1 MCLVYRL
8 YLPKNISSLGG
19 ITINRSVEIFGQ
31 TVEVYIRGNSKQ
43 TVVIQTGMSCSFYDW
58 LPIIEELSQH
68 FTVVSYHRP
77 GYGKSELGNTPRTA
91 RQVTKELHMLL
102 NKLHIHEPI
111 ILIGHSYGGLC
122 AQHFAMLHEDRLQAL
137 LLVDSTSM
145 NLHRL
150 DELYLPISDQTDSD
164 DMWLQKYNTYSKM
177 DVDTLYNELK
187 PMLVD
192 QSRKYIEF
200 STSPSLYKATVSE
213 LSEWKNC
220 ARSIKKQ
227 HKTLEIPLIVIGRDP
242 QYSIAQLIEGGMPK
256 EEATQLEDMWQEL
269 IREQLHLSINSKY
282 ILAEHAGHGIEN
294 DRPDI
299 IIQVIQSLHKK
310 KGSN

>member
-1 MCLVYRL
+1 M
-8 YLPKNISSLGG
+8 
-19 ITINRSVEIFGQ
+19 GQ
-31 TVEVYIRGNSKQ
+31 TIEVYMKGSSKQ
-43 TVVIQTGMSCSFYDW
+43 TVVIQTGMTCSFYDW
-58 LPIIEELSQH
+58 LPIIEKLSQH

-77 GYGKSELGNTPRTA
+77 GYGKSELGNDSRTI

-102 NKLHIHEPI
+102 QKLAIHEPI

-122 AQHFAMLHEDRLQAL
+122 AQHFTMLHEDKLQAL
-137 LLVDSTSM
+137 ILVDSTSM

-150 DELYLPISDQTDSD
+150 DELHLPISDQTDSD

-177 DVDTLYNELK
+177 DVDMLSNELK
-187 PMLVD
+187 TMLAD
-192 QSRKYIEF
+192 QSRQQIEF
-200 STSPSLYKATVSE
+200 STSPTLYKATASE

-220 ARSIKKQ
+220 ARSIKELY
-227 HKTLEIPLIVIGRDP
+227 KTLEVPLIVIGRHP
-242 QYSIAQLIEGGMPK
+242 QYSITQLTEGGMQK
-256 EEATQLEDMWQEL
+256 EEATQLEAMWQEL
-269 IREQLHLSINSKY
+269 IHEQLQLSINSQY

-299 IIQVIQSLHKK
+299 IIEAVHSLKIK

>member
-1 MCLVYRL
+1 MS
-8 YLPKNISSLGG
+8 KIISSLGG
-19 ITINRSVEIFGQ
+19 IIIYKFVEILGQ
-31 TVEVYIRGNSKQ
+31 NIEVYIKGNHKQ
-43 TVVIQTGMSCSFYDW
+43 TVVIQTGMTCSFYDW
-58 LPIIEELSQH
+58 LPIIEKLSKH

-77 GYGKSELGNTPRTA
+77 GYGKSELGNHSRTTLQA
-91 RQVTKELHMLL
+91 AKELHILL
-102 NKLHIHEPI
+102 QKLAIHEPI

-137 LLVDSTSM
+137 ILVDSTSM

-150 DELYLPISDQTDSD
+150 DELHLPISDQTDSD

-177 DVDTLYNELK
+177 NVDTLYNELK

-192 QSRKYIEF
+192 QSRQLIEF
-200 STSPSLYKATVSE
+200 STSPSLYKATASE

-220 ARSIKKQ
+220 ARSIKELY
-227 HKTLEIPLIVIGRDP
+227 KTLEIPLIIIGRDP
-242 QYSIAQLIEGGMPK
+242 HYSISQLIESGMPK
-256 EEATQLEDMWQEL
+256 EEASQLETMWQEL
-269 IREQLHLSINSKY
+269 IQEQLNISIHSDY
-282 ILAEHAGHGIEN
+282 ILAEHASHGIEN

-299 IIQVIQSLHKK
+299 IVEAILSLQIK

>member
-1 MCLVYRL
+1 M
-8 YLPKNISSLGG
+8 
-19 ITINRSVEIFGQ
+19 GQ
-31 TVEVYIRGNSKQ
+31 TIEVYIKGCSTQ
-43 TVVIQTGMSCSFYDW
+43 TVVIQTGMTCSFYDW
-58 LPIIEELSQH
+58 FPIIEKLSQH

-77 GYGKSELGNTPRTA
+77 GYGKSELGNHSRTT
-91 RQVTKELHMLL
+91 RQATKELHMLL
-102 NKLHIHEPI
+102 QKLDIHDPI

-122 AQHFAMLHEDRLQAL
+122 AQHFAMLHEDKLQAL
-137 LLVDSTSM
+137 ILVDSTSM

-177 DVDTLYNELK
+177 DVNMLSNELK
-187 PMLVD
+187 PMLAG
-192 QSRKYIEF
+192 QSRQQIEF
-200 STSPSLYKATVSE
+200 STSPSLYKATASE

-220 ARSIKKQ
+220 ARSLKELY
-227 HKTLEIPLIVIGRDP
+227 KTLKVPLIVIGREP
-242 QYSIAQLIEGGMPK
+242 QYSIAQLIKGGMPI
-256 EEATQLEDMWQEL
+256 EEATQLEAMWQEL
-269 IREQLHLSINSKY
+269 IHEQVHLSIHSQY

-299 IIQVIQSLHKK
+299 IIEAAHSLRIK